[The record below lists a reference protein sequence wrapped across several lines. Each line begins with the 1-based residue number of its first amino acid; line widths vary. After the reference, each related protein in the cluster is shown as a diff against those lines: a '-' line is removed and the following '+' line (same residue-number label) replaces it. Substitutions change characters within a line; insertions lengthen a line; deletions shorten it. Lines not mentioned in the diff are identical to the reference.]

1 MPQARG
7 TNRQSKIRN
16 NLRTISLAIVG
27 VLGFAV
33 PLFAHH
39 GTSVYDNSK
48 IITVK
53 GTVAE
58 YIWTNP
64 HVYVKVDAT
73 DESGHAV
80 HWALEAQNPLSET
93 EVGWSKNT
101 FKPGD
106 EVEIDVK
113 PAKNG
118 RPVGSIGYTTR
129 IVINGK
135 QFKP

>member
-1 MPQARG
+1 MRK
-7 TNRQSKIRN
+7 RVRSV
-16 NLRTISLAIVG
+16 SLA
-27 VLGFAV
+27 VLSLVAISV
-33 PLFAHH
+33 PLLAHH
-39 GTSVYDNSK
+39 GTAVYDTSK
-48 IITVK
+48 TLTVK

-58 YIWTNP
+58 YVWANP
-64 HVYVKVDAT
+64 HVYVKVDAK
-73 DESGHAV
+73 DESGATMR
-80 HWALEAQNPLSET
+80 WTLEAQNPITET
-93 EVGWSKNT
+93 DLGWTKST

-118 RPVGSIGYTTR
+118 RPIGSIGFATR